1 MVKDGEKEEDS
12 LLENSVRSSSLRN
25 HHGRSEDDET
35 LAGIRRLN
43 EASRKN
49 NEMLSA
55 AIEEARME

>member
-1 MVKDGEKEEDS
+1 MSLNKEEEKEEDS
-12 LLENSVRSSSLRN
+12 LVDNSVRSMRN
-25 HHGRSEDDET
+25 AGRSDDDET
-35 LAGIRRLN
+35 LANMRRMN